1 MSLFPSKVPLIVIPH
16 PLSKRTQKHVE
27 YLCLE
32 IHTSFFHFPLTE
44 SPWGL
49 PVVADG
55 PASLAKVVMA
65 ELARLKLENKP
76 WPGGKG
82 CSPAEGTGCQR
93 PRAPSLQEGASTVWK
108 SGGLPQERGLCQGG
122 GHRGQSLRALEG
134 AGTWSPEGW
143 PLGTGQ
149 GDWEGGFAGP
159 FLHLAPASQLH
170 SLSECSTTVEMPAYR
185 GGKQG
190 LDL

>member
-82 CSPAEGTGCQR
+82 CSPAGGTGCLSEAESPQPTRGGIHSLEIWWTASGEGTLPGWGTQR
-93 PRAPSLQEGASTVWK
+93 PEPQSP
-108 SGGLPQERGLCQGG
+108 GGGWDLVSRGLAPRDRTGRLGRWFCWA
-122 GHRGQSLRALEG
+122 LPPPRACVS
-134 AGTWSPEGW
+134 A
-143 PLGTGQ
+143 
-149 GDWEGGFAGP
+149 
-159 FLHLAPASQLH
+159 
-170 SLSECSTTVEMPAYR
+170 SLS
-185 GGKQG
+185 Q
-190 LDL
+190 